1 MNRMS
6 VQTLAKH
13 LETAHNFQLIDVRE
27 TWEYE
32 ICHLPNSKLVPL
44 SGLPR
49 FLADADSDLSYI
61 FICHH
66 GIRSARATAFALA
79 NEFEHVFNLTGGVAA
94 WSASIDPQFPVY

>member
-6 VQTLAKH
+6 VQKLDEH
-13 LETAHNFQLIDVRE
+13 LKTIHSFQLIDVRE
-27 TWEYE
+27 TWEHE
-32 ICHLPNSKLVPL
+32 ICHLPNSVLVPL
-44 SGLPR
+44 SRLPR
-49 FLADADSDLSYI
+49 FLADADSGLSYI

-79 NEFEHVFNLTGGVAA
+79 NGFEHVFNLTGGVAA

>member
-6 VQTLAKH
+6 VQSLNEH
-13 LETAHNFQLIDVRE
+13 LNTAHDFHLIDVRE
-27 TWEYE
+27 MWEYE
-32 ICHLPNSKLVPL
+32 ICHLPNSTLVPL

-49 FLADADSDLSYI
+49 FLAGADRDLSYI

-79 NEFEHVFNLTGGVAA
+79 NGFEHVFNLTGGVAA
-94 WSASIDPQFPVY
+94 WSESIDSQFPVY